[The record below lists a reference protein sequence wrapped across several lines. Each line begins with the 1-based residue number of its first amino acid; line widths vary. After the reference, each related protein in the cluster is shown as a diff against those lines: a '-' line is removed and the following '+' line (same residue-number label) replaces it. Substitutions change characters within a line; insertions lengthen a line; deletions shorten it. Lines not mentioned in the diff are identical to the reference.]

1 MWGGRER
8 KGEMEGGRE
17 KEGGRERETGG
28 TRMFY
33 LGESTLHSKN
43 LEIIVAET
51 SSACVKGLE
60 WRTMSL
66 NT

>member
-1 MWGGRER
+1 MGREGE
-8 KGEMEGGRE
+8 KGRDGRRRE

-60 WRTMSL
+60 WRTLSL

>member
-1 MWGGRER
+1 MGREGE
-8 KGEMEGGRE
+8 KGRDGR
-17 KEGGRERETGG
+17 RERERGREG
-28 TRMFY
+28 EGDRRTRMFY
-33 LGESTLHSKN
+33 LGESTLHSKK

-60 WRTMSL
+60 WRTLSL